1 MRSTN
6 FSVRPAVA
14 LAILAVSLIAT
25 GTPATAQREK
35 VLHNFEEGGY
45 YGSFPGSSLILDS
58 SGNLYGTTP
67 IGDIREGGIVFELS
81 PKTTGTGWTATTVH
95 AFSGTAGDGSDPVA
109 SLIFDAAGNLYGT
122 TYSSGAYGWGT
133 VFELSPTTGGTW
145 TETILYSFGNGSD
158 AQHPGSSLILDA
170 AGNLYGTTYSGG
182 TDNLGAVF
190 ELSPAAGGGWT
201 ETVLHS
207 FSTGTDGQYPQS
219 ALILDPA
226 GNLYGTTTLGGAYNI
241 GTVFEL
247 SPADNTWTEKILHS
261 FKPNGHDGG
270 IPFAGLTMD
279 HAGNLYGTTNFGGL
293 YGYGTVF
300 EIKPA
305 SQSEKIL
312 YSFSGRPDGEYP
324 YAGVIFDTSGNL
336 YGTTTDGGTAGA
348 GAVFK
353 MTSTSTGWTETVV
366 HSFGAGNSTDG
377 SYPDAGVVFDTL
389 GNLYGTTTY
398 GGTYDDG
405 TVFAIRP

>member
-1 MRSTN
+1 
-6 FSVRPAVA
+6 
-14 LAILAVSLIAT
+14 
-25 GTPATAQREK
+25 
-35 VLHNFEEGGY
+35 
-45 YGSFPGSSLILDS
+45 
-58 SGNLYGTTP
+58 
-67 IGDIREGGIVFELS
+67 
-81 PKTTGTGWTATTVH
+81 
-95 AFSGTAGDGSDPVA
+95 
-109 SLIFDAAGNLYGT
+109 
-122 TYSSGAYGWGT
+122 
-133 VFELSPTTGGTW
+133 
-145 TETILYSFGNGSD
+145 
-158 AQHPGSSLILDA
+158 
-170 AGNLYGTTYSGG
+170 
-182 TDNLGAVF
+182 
-190 ELSPAAGGGWT
+190 
-201 ETVLHS
+201 VLHS

-219 ALILDPA
+219 AVILDPA

-300 EIKPA
+300 EIRPA
-305 SQSEKIL
+305 SQSEKVL